1 MGKNT
6 DFNRAAGSIYWTA
19 MHAAQ
24 ALAVTL
30 PDAPPIPALP
40 TWPLSLRALTWCKG
54 VLASAEAASPD
65 LAEPGRITDVLDS
78 VQERLAEDRLP
89 VVN

>member
-30 PDAPPIPALP
+30 TDAPPPFRRCP
-40 TWPLSLRALTWCKG
+40 
-54 VLASAEAASPD
+54 
-65 LAEPGRITDVLDS
+65 PGR
-78 VQERLAEDRLP
+78 
-89 VVN
+89 